1 MTPLIWRYEYL
12 QIVMNPSVTNPYLHL
27 VSEFSRTVTEG
38 RSLPLGGFPPAPF
51 PAPAA
56 DAPAALFFAPHPDDE
71 TITGGLAL
79 RLLRESGWRVI
90 DIAVTLGSKPERKE
104 ERWREL
110 GNACHYLGFGVERTA
125 PGGMDSVRPES
136 REREPQAWAEKV
148 KVAAGFLEKYQ
159 PKAVFCP
166 HELDVHSTHI
176 GTHFLVMDALRG
188 AKSGPCFLVEAEF
201 WGQMSKPNLM
211 VEYAAADVA
220 DLVAATSCHRGE
232 VQRNPYHLLIPAWM
246 QDNVR
251 RGAELV
257 GGAGQ
262 GAPSFMFAQLYRLRR
277 WNGSQL
283 ENCWEGGRFLPAAT
297 KAATLFP

>member
-1 MTPLIWRYEYL
+1 
-12 QIVMNPSVTNPYLHL
+12 MNPSVTNPYLHL
-27 VSEFSRTVTEG
+27 VSEFSRVVTEG
-38 RSLPLGGFPPAPF
+38 RSLPLGGFPAASHPV
-51 PAPAA
+51 PAA
-56 DAPAALFFAPHPDDE
+56 DAPVALFFAPHPDDE
-71 TITGGLAL
+71 TLTGGLAL

-110 GNACHYLGFGVERTA
+110 QNACHYLGFGVERTA
-125 PGGMDSVRPES
+125 PGGMDAVRPDS
-136 REREPQAWAEKV
+136 RERDPQAWAEKV
-148 KVAAGFLEKYQ
+148 HVAVGFLERYQ

-176 GTHFLVMDALRG
+176 GTHFLVMDALRA
-188 AKSGPCFLVEAEF
+188 AKIGNCFVVEAEF

-211 VEYAAADVA
+211 VEYATADVA
-220 DLVAATSCHRGE
+220 DLVAATSFHRGE

-277 WNGSQL
+277 WKGRQL
-283 ENCWEGGRFLPAAT
+283 ENCWEGGRFLPAGT
-297 KAATLFP
+297 KVATLFPD